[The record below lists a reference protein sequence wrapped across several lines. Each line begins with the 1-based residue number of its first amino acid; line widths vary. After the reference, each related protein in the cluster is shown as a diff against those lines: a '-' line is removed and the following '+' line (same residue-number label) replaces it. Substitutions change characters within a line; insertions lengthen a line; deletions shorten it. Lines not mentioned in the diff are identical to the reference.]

1 MHSLL
6 ATLAVASALA
16 TTRIDNVPP
25 NFVTTML
32 AAPAATTLPFQ
43 CNPPDCRAQC
53 GVGCGG
59 GVCVR
64 NAHTGAVK
72 CLCDC

>member
-1 MHSLL
+1 THSLL
-6 ATLAVASALA
+6 ATLAAASALA
-16 TTRIDNVPP
+16 TTRFDNVPP
-25 NFVTTML
+25 TFATTML
-32 AAPAATTLPFQ
+32 AASAATTLPFQ

-59 GVCVR
+59 GCVR
-64 NAHTGAVK
+64 NAHTGAVE